1 MRKFNKKVCKFDK
14 KVRKCEENVKKK
26 RPKCEEKDLNSI
38 KKKHWGAT
46 PVAPL
51 WVLPL

>member
-1 MRKFNKKVCKFDK
+1 MRKFNKKKFVNLTK
-14 KVRKCEENVKKK
+14 KVRKCEENMKKK
-26 RPKCEEKDLNSI
+26 DQNVRKRPEFY
-38 KKKHWGAT
+38 KKHWGAT

>member
-26 RPKCEEKDLNSI
+26 RPKCEEKDLNSL
-38 KKKHWGAT
+38 KSTG
-46 PVAPL
+46 
-51 WVLPL
+51 VLPL